1 MKENL
6 KIIELKSTNNYC
18 DKLSELLIQVV
29 EDGASVGF
37 LPPLDRPE
45 AKLYWDSV
53 LQPEVILFIATVND
67 ELAGSIQLHL
77 SSKENGK
84 HRAEIAKL
92 MTSPDFRRMGIGRL
106 LMENAENR
114 AKSENVSLIVLDTRE
129 GDASNHLYQSLNYIE
144 AGRIPHYAKSADG
157 ELHATVIY
165 YKEL

>member
-6 KIIELKSTNNYC
+6 KIIELKSTNDYRE
-18 DKLSELLIQVV
+18 KLSELLIKVV

-37 LPPLDRPE
+37 LPPLDLTE
-45 AKLYWDSV
+45 ANQYWDSV
-53 LQPEVILFIATVND
+53 LKPEVILFIATVND
-67 ELAGSIQLHL
+67 ELAGSIQLHM

-92 MTSPDFRRMGIGRL
+92 MTSPDFRRMGIGKI
-106 LMENAENR
+106 LMENAEKR
-114 AKSENVSLIVLDTRE
+114 AKSENISLIVLDTRE
-129 GDASNHLYQSLNYIE
+129 GDPSNNLYQSFNYIE

-157 ELHATVIY
+157 ELHSTVFY